1 MNKKKLAVE
10 LSKLEKFEKVK
21 SNLEQYSTDSETVAS
36 ILWNA
41 FMQGNIENKVVA
53 DLGCGNGVFG
63 IGALMLGAK
72 VVYFVDIDKKVLDVA
87 IRNCKFE
94 NVHFR
99 NIDILEFNE
108 KVDTVV
114 MNPPFGVQED
124 HADKNF
130 LEKSMEVSDIIYS
143 IHKIESKKFI
153 ESLAKD
159 NEFKVVGIEK
169 KTLILRKT
177 MKFHKAEKYPVKVG
191 IWVLKRKL

>member
-143 IHKIESKKFI
+143 IHKIVTHHLMQFLMHS
-153 ESLAKD
+153 
-159 NEFKVVGIEK
+159 
-169 KTLILRKT
+169 
-177 MKFHKAEKYPVKVG
+177 
-191 IWVLKRKL
+191 